1 MATRT
6 IAVLLLIATLIASPQ
21 VLPARPAYACSCFTP
36 ELDELVARA
45 ELVILGTVVQIDQV
59 ERAPKTLPRERDL
72 TLHADEYLKGLGPDR
87 FHVQDFSQGSLC
99 SVFSPDSIGNQ
110 YLLFLSRWE
119 GNLRAGSCTG
129 SGRVKDIDF
138 WAERI
143 EEVRQ
148 IVREP
153 AQPDDTPALTA
164 TPGAPQL
171 PAAGS
176 GSDSEPLV
184 PLATA
189 IAGAIGL
196 LGAGLL
202 LTVRRLRSS

>member
-1 MATRT
+1 MAAR
-6 IAVLLLIATLIASPQ
+6 LLLALAVVASSWW
-21 VLPARPAYACSCFTP
+21 VFTP
-36 ELDELVARA
+36 RTAEACTCLQATLDELVARA
-45 ELVILGTVVQIDQV
+45 ELVILGTVVQIHQV

-99 SVFSPDSIGNQ
+99 SVFSPDSVGNQ

-189 IAGAIGL
+189 IAGTIGL

>member
-1 MATRT
+1 MAAR
-6 IAVLLLIATLIASPQ
+6 LLLALALVAISWWVLTPRTAEACTCLPGTL
-21 VLPARPAYACSCFTP
+21 
-36 ELDELVARA
+36 EELVARA

-99 SVFSPDSIGNQ
+99 SVFSPDSVGNQ

-189 IAGAIGL
+189 IAGAAGL
-196 LGAGLL
+196 LGAALL
-202 LTVRRLRSS
+202 LGVRRLRSS

>member
-6 IAVLLLIATLIASPQ
+6 IAALLLIGALIASPQ

-36 ELDELVARA
+36 ELEELVARA

-59 ERAPKTLPRERDL
+59 ERDPRRLPLYDL
-72 TLHADEYLKGLGPDR
+72 TLDADEYFKGGGPDR
-87 FHVQDFSQGSLC
+87 FHVQDLLAGSDC
-99 SVFSPDSIGNQ
+99 STFDSKSVGDQ
-110 YLLFLSRWE
+110 YLLFLSPWE
-119 GNLRAGSCTG
+119 GNLRAGACTG
-129 SGRVKDIDF
+129 SGRVTATEY
-138 WAERI
+138 WQERI
-143 EEVRQ
+143 KEVRQ

-153 AQPDDTPALTA
+153 PQPDDTPALTA

-202 LTVRRLRSS
+202 LTVRRLGNS